1 MIGNFLNKKPQFIGD
16 NHFIAQ
22 TAAVVG
28 DVVIH
33 NNVSVWFN
41 AVIRGDDH
49 SIVIGENT
57 NIQDCCV
64 LHVHPEY
71 KLILGN
77 NTTIGHQAMLHGCTI
92 EDECLIGMQA
102 IILDGAVIGKNSI
115 VGAGAL
121 VTQNKIIP
129 PNSLV
134 LGSPAKIIR
143 QVTATEIEMIKWSAK
158 HYVGRIADYKK
169 ST

>member
-1 MIGNFLNKKPQFIGD
+1 MIGNFLNKKPKFLGDNYFVAETAAIIGD
-16 NHFIAQ
+16 V
-22 TAAVVG
+22 TLG
-28 DVVIH
+28 

-41 AVIRGDDH
+41 AVIRGDDNI
-49 SIVIGENT
+49 IVIGEDC

-77 NTTIGHQAMLHGCTI
+77 SVTVGHQALLHGCTV

-102 IILDGAVIGKNSI
+102 VVLDGAVIGKNCI
-115 VGAGAL
+115 IGAGSL

-134 LGSPAKIIR
+134 FGSPAKIIR
-143 QVTATEIEMIKWSAK
+143 QVTVEEIEMIKWSAR
-158 HYVGRIADYKK
+158 HYIGRIADYRK
-169 ST
+169 T